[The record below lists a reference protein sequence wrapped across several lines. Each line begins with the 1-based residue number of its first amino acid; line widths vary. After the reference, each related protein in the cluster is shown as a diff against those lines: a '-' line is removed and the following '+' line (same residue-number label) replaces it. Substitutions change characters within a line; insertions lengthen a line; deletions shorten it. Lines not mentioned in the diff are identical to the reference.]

1 MKFEKFKKS
10 VKGYAEE
17 FVRDDSGM
25 ELLQFAIIVVIS
37 CGLIAAVKGIQTA
50 VNNGLND
57 SASEVESGFDSAMH
71 LN

>member
-1 MKFEKFKKS
+1 MRFEKFKENARS
-10 VKGYAEE
+10 YAEE

>member
-1 MKFEKFKKS
+1 MKFEKFKENAR
-10 VKGYAEE
+10 GYTEE

-57 SASEVESGFDSAMH
+57 SAAEVETGFDSAMH
-71 LN
+71 LD